1 MDFLCFDRS
10 GYAFVA
16 LAMTTLT
23 RVSAQTPAPAT
34 TRGLEVVQIEK
45 QPWYEADDKA
55 VAREIASPSNSRA
68 RELSIADIMIP
79 AGVAVKPHYQ
89 KVTEEIYSVTGG
101 EGVMIID
108 GVEQKIGVGD
118 AVAFRP
124 GERHSVRNESKAA
137 LRLIVTCTPAWT
149 PDCLIFDE
157 PPSGSRHPQAQTPQ
171 KTMSIRCFPKPNRV
185 AIFVLSPGGVI
196 VGTAITALATR
207 GNFHPVDPLANLA
220 VTASGFSLDDDAA
233 VKEPSAPT

>member
-149 PDCLIFDE
+149 PDCLTFDE
-157 PPSGSRHPQAQTPQ
+157 PPARGGETCWRGFCKKTISILSFLGRSR
-171 KTMSIRCFPKPNRV
+171 V
-185 AIFVLSPGGVI
+185 VIFVLGSGGVV
-196 VGTAITALATR
+196 VGTAITALVLLCYLSP
-207 GNFHPVDPLANLA
+207 NFCADFHRESNPIGYIVIGANSRWK
-220 VTASGFSLDDDAA
+220 VT
-233 VKEPSAPT
+233 E

>member
-157 PPSGSRHPQAQTPQ
+157 PPSGVA
-171 KTMSIRCFPKPNRV
+171 KPVGTDSAKKLR
-185 AIFVLSPGGVI
+185 AFSPFLGGV
-196 VGTAITALATR
+196 
-207 GNFHPVDPLANLA
+207 
-220 VTASGFSLDDDAA
+220 ASSSSS
-233 VKEPSAPT
+233 SAPVAWSWAQRSRR